1 MRVEYLPI
9 FIRDETNKWD
19 EYHKLFDALMHNDKE
34 NNKYILQS

>member
-1 MRVEYLPI
+1 MICESRI
-9 FIRDETNKWD
+9 FTRDETNKWD